1 MRRNVLFNTAGSLLF
16 YICQAAITLLV
27 TALAGAEA
35 NGLLATGMTI
45 ANVCLSAA
53 SYGMRT
59 FQVSDLSGKYTDR
72 SYLFSRYITLTA
84 AGLGCL
90 VFSFVNSYSAEQR
103 WVIFLYTGYRLIESW
118 SDVWH
123 GYLQKAERI
132 DIVGISFGVRG
143 IVTALSVTLGLLLT
157 KDLVLTLA
165 VLFAL
170 NAAYVL
176 VVDIPLA
183 RRRAD
188 FKRTGGAGVKTL
200 LVECL
205 PLAVYAFLNTTIA
218 SVPRYYCERIL
229 GSVKLG
235 YFNNVFLPVMI
246 LQVAVIYLF
255 VPFIT
260 TFARLWTDRNGKGFY
275 KGLRLLGAALVAL
288 WIVGTIGVA
297 LLARLVGQAAA
308 IFGGCDVEI
317 VEAHHNRKADAPSGT
332 ALLLADA
339 VKARRPDAAY
349 VFGRAGHHPRQ
360 PNEIG
365 IHSLRMGNVV
375 GEHEVIFATDNQTI
389 TLKHQAHDR
398 ALFAEGALAAADFLQ
413 GQPAGLYHMEDLLGP

>member
-1 MRRNVLFNTAGSLLF
+1 MERQMRRNVLFNTAGSLLF

-72 SYLFSRYITLTA
+72 SYLLSRYITLTA

-188 FKRTGGAGVKTL
+188 FARTGGAGVKAL
-200 LVECL
+200 LLECL

-260 TFARLWTDRNGKGFY
+260 TFAHLWTDRNGKGFY

-288 WIVGTIGVA
+288 WIAGTIGVA
-297 LLARLVGQAAA
+297 LLGRWGLSILYPTTPEVLDYAPLLQPLVLATVCTVAATVLCHLLTIAREMRGLILG
-308 IFGGCDVEI
+308 
-317 VEAHHNRKADAPSGT
+317 N
-332 ALLLADA
+332 LA
-339 VKARRPDAAY
+339 
-349 VFGRAGHHPRQ
+349 G
-360 PNEIG
+360 
-365 IHSLRMGNVV
+365 
-375 GEHEVIFATDNQTI
+375 
-389 TLKHQAHDR
+389 
-398 ALFAEGALAAADFLQ
+398 LAAALLASQPLLRAFDVYGAAWATILGIGVQAIALLAFLLVRCKKQ
-413 GQPAGLYHMEDLLGP
+413 FAAKQ

>member
-1 MRRNVLFNTAGSLLF
+1 MERQMQRNVLFNTVGSLLF
-16 YICQAAITLLV
+16 YLCQAAITLLV

-35 NGLLATGMTI
+35 NGLLATAMTI
-45 ANVCLSAA
+45 SNVCLSAA

-72 SYLFSRYITLTA
+72 TYLFSRYITLTA

-90 VFSFVNSYSAEQR
+90 AFSFVNSYSVQQR

-132 DIVGISFGVRG
+132 DIVGISFGARG
-143 IVTALSVTLGLLLT
+143 ILTALCVTVGLVLT
-157 KDLVLTLA
+157 KDLIPTLTVLL
-165 VLFAL
+165 AL

-176 VVDIPLA
+176 AVDIPLA

-188 FKRTGGAGVKTL
+188 FKRTGGAGVNAL

-218 SVPRYYCERIL
+218 SVPRYHCERIL

-260 TFARLWTDRNGKGFY
+260 TFARLWADRDRQGFF
-275 KGLRLLGAALVAL
+275 KGLRLLGAALLAL
-288 WIVGTIGVA
+288 WAAGAVGVA
-297 LLARLVGQAAA
+297 LLGRWGLSLLYPATPQVLEYTPLLQPLVLATVCTVAATVLCHLLTIAREMRGLILG
-308 IFGGCDVEI
+308 
-317 VEAHHNRKADAPSGT
+317 N
-332 ALLLADA
+332 LA
-339 VKARRPDAAY
+339 
-349 VFGRAGHHPRQ
+349 G
-360 PNEIG
+360 
-365 IHSLRMGNVV
+365 
-375 GEHEVIFATDNQTI
+375 
-389 TLKHQAHDR
+389 
-398 ALFAEGALAAADFLQ
+398 LAAALLVSPLLVQTFDVYGAAWATIVGIGVQAIALLVFLLVRCKKQ
-413 GQPAGLYHMEDLLGP
+413 FSSL

>member
-72 SYLFSRYITLTA
+72 SYLFSRYITLMA

-90 VFSFVNSYSAEQR
+90 VFSFINSYSAEQR

-165 VLFAL
+165 ILFVL

-183 RRRAD
+183 RRRTD

-200 LVECL
+200 LLECL

-229 GSVKLG
+229 GRVKLG

-260 TFARLWTDRNGKGFY
+260 TFAHLWTDRNGKGFY

-288 WIVGTIGVA
+288 WIAGTIGVA
-297 LLARLVGQAAA
+297 LLGRWGLSILYPTTPEVLDYAPLLQPLVLATVCTVAATVLCHLLTIAREMRGLILG
-308 IFGGCDVEI
+308 
-317 VEAHHNRKADAPSGT
+317 N
-332 ALLLADA
+332 LA
-339 VKARRPDAAY
+339 
-349 VFGRAGHHPRQ
+349 G
-360 PNEIG
+360 
-365 IHSLRMGNVV
+365 
-375 GEHEVIFATDNQTI
+375 
-389 TLKHQAHDR
+389 
-398 ALFAEGALAAADFLQ
+398 LAAALLASQPLLRAFDVYGAAWATILGIGVQAIALLAFLLVRCKKQ
-413 GQPAGLYHMEDLLGP
+413 FAAKQ